1 MCSTGPNTCK
11 HWYCIMRLSSD
22 SRPSGDVPVV
32 DAQSH
37 GGRTPHY
44 GGLAE
49 QDLLVRLGF
58 RLGVAF
64 SGIRLAPRGN
74 HGPVAAIILLPVRL
88 VGPRGFDVEMDL
100 VASRLDGRDCAQAA
114 RPMAQERSHSDEM
127 GVVRH
132 FQRLV
137 PVIGHRG
144 EHIGGPRVGIG
155 AGDARSHIPCRE
167 SHGAVILRESRDEV
181 QIVRCIA
188 HRDIG
193 IEIVA
198 LGAGAGD
205 RDVDRL
211 DRVECVLIKR
221 LVLGE

>member
-1 MCSTGPNTCK
+1 MAG
-11 HWYCIMRLSSD
+11 WLSRISLFV
-22 SRPSGDVPVV
+22 SVSV
-32 DAQSH
+32 
-37 GGRTPHY
+37 
-44 GGLAE
+44 
-49 QDLLVRLGF
+49 
-58 RLGVAF
+58 GVAF